1 MTLELDPIKFLDTEI
16 IRSNSKITTQLSNKM
31 KKLPA
36 HCTSKIPV
44 RYKRNSIIGELH
56 RAKKIASKFDM
67 EIKCIV
73 NKYTAVGFPSRFV
86 HSIIDNF
93 DSSKDNLII
102 SQWLFDERKAFTI
115 HIPFSPSNESFVKTF
130 VSKLN
135 YFTNEKWKFNVVWN
149 TRKVQSL
156 FPLKDKVS
164 PYSCVIYWGIVL
176 VTKIILERQFVML
189 KYDGMNMKTKTANL
203 NQQSIYKRTQLIN
216 LDGPSAAR
224 LLRTFVSAEY

>member
-1 MTLELDPIKFLDTEI
+1 MLKCQHNVLNLYHENIKLTLELDPIKFLDTEI

-73 NKYTAVGFPSRFV
+73 NKYTAVDFPSRFV

-189 KYDGMNMKTKTANL
+189 KYDGMKTKTKTANL
-203 NQQSIYKRTQLIN
+203 NQLSI
-216 LDGPSAAR
+216 
-224 LLRTFVSAEY
+224 